1 MPKNGRRSFKLSLI
15 LKEDYMA
22 EKNLVYRYND
32 KIKGEEEA
40 EANFHGCINKIIIEP
55 VVEINADIR
64 GLITSVTVVEIDE
77 KMSDKN
83 LKHDDNGKNELEE
96 NCHVNEGVNCIVI
109 KPIIKVDIDISE
121 LYSARRD
128 ELSPS
133 TVYTGYRKAKENG
146 SG

>member
-15 LKEDYMA
+15 LKEDYMS

-64 GLITSVTVVEIDE
+64 GLITSVTVVEMDE

-83 LKHDDNGKNELEE
+83 LKHDDNGKNKLEE
-96 NCHVNEGVNCIVI
+96 NCHFNEGVNCIVI

-128 ELSPS
+128 ELSLN
-133 TVYTGYRKAKENG
+133 TVYTGYKKAKENG